1 MLILI
6 TISKL
11 TMPIISKYS
20 SQKIETILDEVM
32 EVLHKNDVSV
42 DLSLMILGNSITH
55 IINSQ
60 VPVKKRAQISE
71 KFVKALSASINSKEK

>member
-1 MLILI
+1 
-6 TISKL
+6 
-11 TMPIISKYS
+11 MPIISKYS
-20 SQKIETILDEVM
+20 SEKIETILDEVM

-60 VPVKKRAQISE
+60 VPANKRSEISS
-71 KFVKALSASINSKEK
+71 KFIKALSASINSKEK

>member
-1 MLILI
+1 
-6 TISKL
+6 
-11 TMPIISKYS
+11 MPIISKYS

-32 EVLHKNDVSV
+32 DVLHKNDVSV

-60 VPVKKRAQISE
+60 VPVNKRAEISD
-71 KFVKALSASINSKEK
+71 KFVKALSSSINKKDE